1 MNSGC
6 YGNDISKVLISI
18 KVIDLK
24 SCKEKVIKRDEV
36 KFFYRGSDLPNEL
49 IITSVRLKGKK
60 QLTEIIEKKQND
72 LIQKNS

>member
-24 SCKEKVIKRDEV
+24 SCREKEIKRDEIE
-36 KFFYRGSDLPNEL
+36 FFYRGSNLSNEL
-49 IITSVRLKGKK
+49 NSMSELSHKLKIVQTKV
-60 QLTEIIEKKQND
+60 LYV
-72 LIQKNS
+72 